1 MKSQSATPV
10 LPSNLRRFLVVLLVL
25 TSLLIVDSAYL
36 GSVTLVQWI
45 TGKQLENQLFLAMFL
60 VHLVLG
66 FALIIPAIAF
76 MALHLR
82 RAIKRPNRIAVRLG
96 LSLLVSVLALIISG
110 VVLTRGLPLVEMK
123 NPDTREIVYW
133 IHIIAPIAIVWL
145 FLLHR
150 LAGPKIRWRV
160 GLGVLSVSCVVSIVG
175 VILLQERSSTIGG
188 SAEFSPALAKTVGNE
203 YIPAHQ
209 LMMDDYCAECHPD
222 VHASWA
228 VSAHRFAS
236 FNNPAYAFSVTN
248 TREKVLR
255 RDGDVTAARFCAG
268 CHDPVPLFSGEFD
281 DPEYDF
287 LNSISAHAGITCL
300 SCHSIQE
307 VGSTKGNADYLIG
320 APDHYPFAQ
329 SQNVA
334 LRWLSGLLIKGKP
347 SFHKSTMLKPFHKEA
362 EFCSTCHKVHLPEEL
377 NEYRWLRGQNHYD
390 SYLLS
395 GVSGHGVA
403 SFYYPESAVHT
414 CNECHM
420 KFVRS
425 DDFGAKPYLDDSRL
439 FVRDHQFPAA
449 NTALESLVGL
459 PRESLVAH
467 RKMLEGAIR
476 VDVFGFREGDE
487 LEQPPN
493 GPLGEFGSTLKQ
505 NTSYTV
511 DIVLRTLTLGHM
523 FTQGTSDSNEVWLDV
538 AVSSEDAVIAQS
550 GALDPNDG
558 TVDQRAHFVNAYILD
573 REGNQIAFRN
583 AEDIFTKLYDNQIAP
598 GSASVVHY
606 RFSIPEHVFG
616 TVTLTAKLKYR
627 KFNTRYLKAI
637 HGEEFEFNSLPVTL
651 IGEDSVVFEVEND
664 GYSAHINMSKEAEKE
679 SIEPWVRWNDFGIGW
694 LNKPDKN
701 GLRQAEHSFKEV
713 VEFGRAEGHLNL
725 ARTYLSEGRLD
736 EAQRELEL
744 ALNKGGYPWSVAWFG
759 GLVDLQK
766 GNLDSAIQ
774 KFEGLR
780 DTRFSEARRR
790 EFDFSMDY
798 RLLNTLAR
806 TYFERAKQETNAE
819 QGKQWLQRSLAQYD
833 ATLAIDSENLTAHY
847 GLAQT
852 YSLLGNHELATY
864 HRTRHEKYRVDD
876 NARDRATAV
885 ARRKD
890 PAANH
895 AADPI
900 VIYALR
906 APTDDIVQ

>member
-1 MKSQSATPV
+1 MNNQSAIPV
-10 LPSNLRRFLVVLLVL
+10 LPRNLRRFLVVLLVL

-36 GSVTLVQWI
+36 GSVTLIQWI
-45 TGKQLENQLFLAMFL
+45 TNEHLENQFFLSMFL

-66 FALIIPAIAF
+66 FLLIIPAIVF
-76 MALHLR
+76 MVLHLKK
-82 RAIKRPNRIAVRLG
+82 AITRPNRIAVRLG
-96 LSLLVSVLALIISG
+96 LGLLVSVLALIVSG
-110 VVLTRGLPLVEMK
+110 VVLTRGLPFVEVK

-133 IHIIAPIAIVWL
+133 VHIIAPIAIVWL

-150 LAGPKIRWRV
+150 LAGPNIRWRAGV
-160 GLGVLSVSCVVSIVG
+160 AVIGVCGLVSVFG
-175 VILLQERSSTIGG
+175 VILLQERPQAVSGVADFT
-188 SAEFSPALAKTVGNE
+188 PALAKTVGNE
-203 YIPAHQ
+203 YIPTDE

-248 TREKVLR
+248 TREKVLE

-281 DPEYDF
+281 DPDYDF
-287 LNSISAHAGITCL
+287 VNSISAHAGITCL
-300 SCHSIQE
+300 SCHSIQD
-307 VGSTKGNADYLIG
+307 VGSTRGNADYLID

-329 SQNVA
+329 SRNAA

-362 EFCSTCHKVHLPEEL
+362 EFCGTCHKVHLPEEL
-377 NEYRWLRGQNHYD
+377 NNYRWLRGQNHYD

-420 KFVRS
+420 KFVAS
-425 DDFGAKPYLDDSRL
+425 NDFGAKPYLDDDDRL
-439 FVRDHQFPAA
+439 FVRDHQFPSA
-449 NTALESLVGL
+449 NTALASLVDLPEESL
-459 PRESLVAH
+459 EAH
-467 RKMLEGAIR
+467 RRMLEGALR
-476 VDVFGFREGDE
+476 VDVFAVREGDE
-487 LEQPPN
+487 LEQTPE
-493 GPLGEFGSTLKQ
+493 GPLGQTALQLNPET
-505 NTSYTV
+505 TYTV
-511 DIVLRTLTLGHM
+511 DVVLRTLTLGHL

-538 AVSSEDAVIAQS
+538 SLSNDDTVIARS
-550 GALDPNDG
+550 GSLDADDG
-558 TVDQRAHFVNAYILD
+558 GVDENAHFVNAYILD
-573 REGNQIAFRN
+573 REGNQIALRN

-606 RFSIPEHVFG
+606 RFEIPKHASGPVKI
-616 TVTLTAKLKYR
+616 TAKLKYR

-637 HGEEFEFNSLPVTL
+637 HGTDFDFNSLPITL
-651 IGEDSVVFEVEND
+651 IGEDSVVFQNAGNESSLMNEIPAREEEVET
-664 GYSAHINMSKEAEKE
+664 
-679 SIEPWVRWNDFGIGW
+679 WLRWNDYGIGW
-694 LNKPDKN
+694 LNKPDKS
-701 GLRQAEHSFKEV
+701 GLRQAEFAFKKV
-713 VEFGRAEGHLNL
+713 VALGRAEGHLNL
-725 ARTYLSEGRLD
+725 ARTYLTEGRLE
-736 EAQRELEL
+736 EAQDELDL
-744 ALNKGGYPWSVAWFG
+744 ALQKGAYPWSVAWFG
-759 GLVDLQK
+759 GLVDLQN
-766 GNLDSAIQ
+766 GNLDLAIQ

-780 DTRFSEARRR
+780 DTRFNEARERG
-790 EFDFSMDY
+790 FDFSKDY

-806 TYFERAKQETNAE
+806 TYFEKSKQEGDENLRTR
-819 QGKQWLQRSLAQYD
+819 WLQRSASEYN

-852 YSLLGNHELATY
+852 HALLGNDEESEY
-864 HRTRHEKYRVDD
+864 HQTQHEKYRVDD
-876 NARDRATAV
+876 NARDRAVTA
-885 ARRKD
+885 ARRMN

-895 AADPI
+895 AADSI

-906 APTDDIVQ
+906 APFKYTAE